1 MTEGLF
7 KKCGKRSAAALVVL
21 LVLYSMDMTFK
32 PTHYKQPI
40 WISIRYLLYC
50 IHLSLQIPLSDIWL
64 STCVSDVS
72 EVTLDGS
79 VSFVIGWPITNVVI
93 TFR

>member
-1 MTEGLF
+1 M
-7 KKCGKRSAAALVVL
+7 R
-21 LVLYSMDMTFK
+21 
-32 PTHYKQPI
+32 
-40 WISIRYLLYC
+40 ISFFLASYAVHI
-50 IHLSLQIPLSDIWL
+50 SLQIPLSDIWL